1 MRKQA
6 YSILVYNNPG
16 LLSRMAGLFSRRG
29 YNIESITAGTTA
41 DPRFTRITIVASGD
55 EQILSDRKSTRL
67 NSSHLKLSR
76 MPSSA

>member
-29 YNIESITAGTTA
+29 TILKVLPQYNCRSEIYK
-41 DPRFTRITIVASGD
+41 DH
-55 EQILSDRKSTRL
+55 DRSKWR
-67 NSSHLKLSR
+67 
-76 MPSSA
+76 

>member
-29 YNIESITAGTTA
+29 
-41 DPRFTRITIVASGD
+41 TILKVLPQVQL
-55 EQILSDRKSTRL
+55 QIRDLQG
-67 NSSHLKLSR
+67 SR
-76 MPSSA
+76 S